1 MKHWIQAAR
10 LRTLP
15 LSLSGILMGAFLAQS
30 KDSFNWEIFIF
41 SLLTTIAFQILSNFA
56 NDYGDGIKG
65 TDSSKIGEQRA
76 VASGTISIKQM
87 KKAIILTGILSF
99 IFTIILLYIS
109 FLPFFLTEFYIFI
122 ALGIACILAAILYT
136 IGKKPYGYLGFGDI
150 FVFIF
155 FGLIGVCGSEF
166 LYTKSFDL
174 FTILPA
180 AAIGFF
186 SVAVLNLN
194 NMRDMKNDKIA
205 GKFTLA
211 LYLGIAKSK
220 VYQLIIMF
228 LPFVLCLIYVLKL
241 YPNQYKTL
249 AFMLLLIPINA
260 YGRRILEIDK
270 SEEFD
275 PYLKKVALICLFF
288 TLLFGMGIID
298 FNFNEIFK

>member
-249 AFMLLLIPINA
+249 AFMLLLIPIKA